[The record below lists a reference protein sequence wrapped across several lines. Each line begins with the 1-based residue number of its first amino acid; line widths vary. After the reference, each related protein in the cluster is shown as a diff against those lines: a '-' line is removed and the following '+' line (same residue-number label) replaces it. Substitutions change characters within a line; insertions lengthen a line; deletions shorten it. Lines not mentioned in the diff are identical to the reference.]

1 MRNSA
6 GSGAGSNCDA
16 GSGCNGGSD
25 VVNYGN
31 GSQSGGGE
39 ALMRGGQAGQVQFG
53 SMWPTAQGTGQ
64 APNGIGMQSQNS
76 PLQRL
81 PLDQG
86 ALVRLGSVPIESS
99 FRDVG
104 RDGRKGS
111 GSPIPVGRRGSQ
123 LGGNSPISVGRRG
136 NQQGGNSPLNRR
148 GSQLGGNIPITVG
161 GGGGQV
167 GGDMSISRRGSQLG
181 GDMPMN
187 VGSVRGDYQVNR
199 AGRFED
205 KSPIYS
211 ISSSSQGITELNG
224 GLPEDRGGRVE
235 TADNRDLVL
244 NGNSAAI
251 YMQSTMPM
259 EQGRR
264 MSGTDESWHSSS
276 GYTAETLP
284 LATAVAG
291 PNNTLSSM
299 AKPRHGIVVKT

>member
-31 GSQSGGGE
+31 GFQSGGGE
-39 ALMRGGQAGQVQFG
+39 ALIRGGQAGQVQFG

-136 NQQGGNSPLNRR
+136 SQQGGNSPLNRR
-148 GSQLGGNIPITVG
+148 GSQLGGNI
-161 GGGGQV
+161 
-167 GGDMSISRRGSQLG
+167 
-181 GDMPMN
+181 PMN

-235 TADNRDLVL
+235 TADIRDLVL

>member
-1 MRNSA
+1 MI
-6 GSGAGSNCDA
+6 
-16 GSGCNGGSD
+16 
-25 VVNYGN
+25 
-31 GSQSGGGE
+31 
-39 ALMRGGQAGQVQFG
+39 RGGQAGQVQFG

-86 ALVRLGSVPIESS
+86 AFVRLGSVPIESS
-99 FRDVG
+99 FRDIG
-104 RDGRKGS
+104 RDGRKGN

-136 NQQGGNSPLNRR
+136 SQQGGNSPLNRR
-148 GSQLGGNIPITVG
+148 GSQLGGNIP
-161 GGGGQV
+161 
-167 GGDMSISRRGSQLG
+167 
-181 GDMPMN
+181 MN
-187 VGSVRGDYQVNR
+187 VGSVRGDYQVNG

-235 TADNRDLVL
+235 TADIRDLVL

>member
-31 GSQSGGGE
+31 GFQSGGGE
-39 ALMRGGQAGQVQFG
+39 ALIRGGQAGQVQFG

-148 GSQLGGNIPITVG
+148 GSQLGGNIP
-161 GGGGQV
+161 
-167 GGDMSISRRGSQLG
+167 
-181 GDMPMN
+181 MN
-187 VGSVRGDYQVNR
+187 VGSVRGDYQVNG

-235 TADNRDLVL
+235 TADIRDLVL

>member
-31 GSQSGGGE
+31 GFQSGGGE
-39 ALMRGGQAGQVQFG
+39 ALIRGGQAGQVQFG

-136 NQQGGNSPLNRR
+136 SQQGGNSPLNRR
-148 GSQLGGNIPITVG
+148 GSQLGGNIP
-161 GGGGQV
+161 
-167 GGDMSISRRGSQLG
+167 
-181 GDMPMN
+181 MN
-187 VGSVRGDYQVNR
+187 VGSVRGDYQVNG

>member
-31 GSQSGGGE
+31 GFQSGGGE
-39 ALMRGGQAGQVQFG
+39 ALIRGGQAGQVQFG

-104 RDGRKGS
+104 RDGRRGS
-111 GSPIPVGRRGSQ
+111 GSPIPVGRRASQ

-136 NQQGGNSPLNRR
+136 SQQGGNSPLNRR
-148 GSQLGGNIPITVG
+148 GSQLGGNIP
-161 GGGGQV
+161 
-167 GGDMSISRRGSQLG
+167 
-181 GDMPMN
+181 MN
-187 VGSVRGDYQVNR
+187 VGSVRGDYQVNG

-224 GLPEDRGGRVE
+224 GLPEDRGGRIQ
-235 TADNRDLVL
+235 TADIRNLVL
-244 NGNSAAI
+244 DGNSAAI